1 MPKNIK
7 YSVIVPAYSEAMVI
21 ENSLKDLAK
30 VLKTDKKRFD
40 KTEVI
45 VVVADSPDG
54 TAQLAEQQASL
65 FTSFTL
71 VEPGKKVGKGRDV
84 RAGILASK
92 GDYVLFTD
100 ADMATPPKHIAKA
113 FDDLED
119 GADVVIGIRP
129 LARVHN
135 TFFRRVRSVVSNI
148 MIRSLAVPGISDTQC
163 GFKAFRANVVKELF
177 TPLETMAWGFDI
189 EILAR
194 ARAAHY
200 KIKKIRI
207 TDWFDPKIGKMGLA
221 GESEVHANL
230 NTLKELLAI
239 SYKRLLG
246 KYKPSN

>member
-7 YSVIVPAYSEAMVI
+7 YSVVVPAYSEATII
-21 ENSLKDLAK
+21 EKSLIDLAE

-40 KTEVI
+40 KTEIV

-54 TAQLAEQQASL
+54 TAELAAQQAAL

-100 ADMATPPKHIAKA
+100 ADMATPPKHISKA
-113 FDDLED
+113 FDYLED
-119 GADVVIGIRP
+119 GVDMVIGVRP

-135 TFFRRVRSVVSNI
+135 TFFRRLRSVVSNI
-148 MIRSLAVPGISDTQC
+148 MIRVLAVPGISDTQC
-163 GFKAFRANVVKELF
+163 GFKAFRADIAKKLF

-189 EILAR
+189 ELLVR
-194 ARAAHY
+194 ARVAHY

-239 SYKRLLG
+239 SYKKFIGR
-246 KYKPSN
+246 YK